1 MKAKKIITIALAAAM
16 ALTAAVSVSAETK
29 LTDQSPGGK
38 TEVTAKIEG
47 GDVPGDVTYE
57 ITIPDVVTFGTLH
70 QPASNDADDFVFA
83 DYTVTA
89 DKITG
94 LEADQQVSV
103 YVRDQNATVDGDH
116 EFWIA
121 NKSDSS
127 KKFKYDV
134 FDVRQIDANTDSINQ
149 NNMSSAAG
157 YFLEGFTE
165 AGQAVDGTLRLN
177 QLQLYGQNIADLV
190 GEYSGY
196 MVFFST
202 IESV

>member
-29 LTDQSPGGK
+29 LTDQSPSGK

-70 QPASNDADDFVFA
+70 QPAANDADDFVYA

>member
-29 LTDQSPGGK
+29 LTDQSPSGK

-57 ITIPDVVTFGTLH
+57 ITIP
-70 QPASNDADDFVFA
+70 ASNDADDFVFA

-94 LEADQQVSV
+94 LETDQQVSV

>member
-1 MKAKKIITIALAAAM
+1 MKAKKIITIALAATM
-16 ALTAAVSVSAETK
+16 ALTAAVSASAQT
-29 LTDQSPGGK
+29 LTDQSPSGR
-38 TEVTAKIEG
+38 TEVTANIEG
-47 GDVPGDVTYE
+47 ADVPGDVTYE

-70 QPASNDADDFVFA
+70 QPASDEQDDFVYA

-94 LEADQQVSV
+94 LEADQQVFV

-134 FDVRQIDANTDSINQ
+134 FDVREIGQNTDSINQ

-165 AGQAVDGTLRLN
+165 EGQAVNGTLRLN

>member
-29 LTDQSPGGK
+29 LTDQSPSGK

-70 QPASNDADDFVFA
+70 QPAANDADDFVFA

-89 DKITG
+89 DKIIG